1 MDIQALL
8 TLRDVSRRLSF
19 AAVAEDRGVNPSSI
33 SRTISG
39 LEQELGV
46 RLFNRT
52 TRRMTLTEAGAA
64 YLQRIEE
71 ILEQLAEAHEA
82 VRSQADRPTGTLK
95 MTASVSYGETI
106 IMPLIPEFRATYPE
120 VKLELMFSDVN
131 FDLVAE
137 GIDLAIRLGALTS
150 HDYIASK
157 LFDTEYIVCASP
169 EYLTDCAPLDT
180 PEDLQNHNCCVF
192 MLRNFRQCWRFR
204 SDDGHEAEIPINSD
218 IAISSAICVKS
229 AALSGLGPALLQKQL
244 VRDDLQSGRLV
255 NIFPDHQVSAEAFDT
270 AAWVLY
276 PSRAYLPRKTRAMID
291 FLKSRLGN

>member
-52 TRRMTLTEAGAA
+52 TRRMTLTEAGAT

-71 ILEQLAEAHEA
+71 ILEQLTEAHEA

-95 MTASVSYGETI
+95 MTASVSYGETM
-106 IMPLIPEFRATYPE
+106 IMPLIPEFRQLYPD
-120 VKLELMFSDVN
+120 VKLELMFSDAN

-137 GIDLAIRLGALTS
+137 GIDLAIRLGTLTS

-169 EYLTDCAPLDT
+169 EYLARCPSLDT
-180 PEDLQNHNCCVF
+180 PQDLQHHNCCVF
-192 MLRNFRQCWRFR
+192 MLRSFRHSWRFR
-204 SDDGHEAEIPINSD
+204 ANDGQETEVPIASD
-218 IAISSAICVKS
+218 IAISSAICVKT
-229 AALSGLGPALLQKQL
+229 AALSGIGPALLQKQL
-244 VRDDLQSGRLV
+244 VHAELESGRLINV
-255 NIFPDHQVSAEAFDT
+255 FPDHLVSAEAFDT
-270 AAWVLY
+270 AAWILY

-291 FLKSRLGN
+291 FLKSHLGN